1 VRLVRWQVSTLG
13 GTVALAAGLAIAL
26 APTAKAPTT
35 DGTVPS
41 IARLDGKPNLSG
53 IWQAA
58 NTANWNIEP
67 HSAAPGPI
75 PKLGAAFGIP
85 AGVGIVEGDAIPYRP
100 EMLAKKEANE
110 RNWLKRD
117 PEIRCG
123 LPGVPRAMYLPYPFQ
138 IVHGSQSIMMVFQF
152 ASASRTIRLDV
163 KEEPPTPTWMGW
175 SSGRWE
181 GDTLVVDVSG
191 FTDQTWFD
199 RAGNFHS
206 AAMRIVERYRLIGP
220 DHIGY
225 EATIDDPKVFTQ
237 PWKIAMPLYRRIERD
252 ARLLEYRCAGA
263 SDRAADVRADPVTG
277 EH

>member
-1 VRLVRWQVSTLG
+1 
-13 GTVALAAGLAIAL
+13 
-26 APTAKAPTT
+26 
-35 DGTVPS
+35 
-41 IARLDGKPNLSG
+41 
-53 IWQAA
+53 
-58 NTANWNIEP
+58 
-67 HSAAPGPI
+67 
-75 PKLGAAFGIP
+75 
-85 AGVGIVEGDAIPYRP
+85 
-100 EMLAKKEANE
+100 
-110 RNWLKRD
+110 
-117 PEIRCG
+117 
-123 LPGVPRAMYLPYPFQ
+123 
-138 IVHGSQSIMMVFQF
+138 
-152 ASASRTIRLDV
+152 
-163 KEEPPTPTWMGW
+163 MGW